1 LSRLPA
7 FLRLENTAVTYGDEL
22 TAVVAALCFWADRGD
37 EQSALDLNQL
47 AETYPPEVMLAAS
60 KLKADP
66 LFQPRCAEWELLG
79 ATVDLI
85 AAHYGATA
93 SDTWGAVFE
102 AERELLADCEC
113 DSLSNLLQS
122 PDGILIF
129 ELAVAGKL
137 RRHELGVL

>member
-1 LSRLPA
+1 MSRLPA

-85 AAHYGATA
+85 AAHYRTAA
-93 SDTWGAVFE
+93 SDIWGAVFE
-102 AERELLADCEC
+102 LERSLLADFGC
-113 DSLSNLLQS
+113 DSLSDLLQS